1 MHKHTA
7 KEYHI
12 FDLVYRINIV
22 LVVGC
27 REASTKLIKEIYE
40 VDFDLNIDEG
50 APGYTEMLNGNIF
63 VWLGKFDNTPDSYS
77 NFTHEMFHAMTY
89 ALDSRGV
96 KFSVHNDEPH
106 AYYLGFLI
114 REFLTKLKAK

>member
-7 KEYHI
+7 KEYHV

-27 REASTKLIKEIYE
+27 RKESSKLIKQVYE
-40 VDFDLNIDEG
+40 VNLDLDIDEN
-50 APGYTEMLNGNIF
+50 APGYTEMIEGDIY
-63 VWLGKFDNTPDSYS
+63 VWLEKFNDIPDSYS
-77 NFTHEMFHAMTY
+77 DFVHEMFHAMTY
-89 ALDSRGV
+89 VLDSRGV